1 MSRFGIRKRLKGMLG
16 RKAPPSIPYFS
27 ITYILP
33 DGTEKVVEAE
43 EKYSILMASQ
53 SLPSSIGTGRRA
65 GGQCPDGKCAL
76 CRVEIEDATGLS
88 EMDDYE
94 KKSMENYVLGTPHE
108 GREREPGEPTTPNTR
123 LSCQARIIG
132 NGARVIVP
140 AVVDYDALMGD
151 MNGT

>member
-1 MSRFGIRKRLKGMLG
+1 MSRFGIRKRLKGILG
-16 RKAPPSIPYFS
+16 GKSRAPIPYFS

-33 DGTEKVVEAE
+33 DGTEKVVQAE
-43 EKYSILMASQ
+43 ERYSILMASQ

-65 GGQCPDGKCAL
+65 GGQCPDGRCAL

-88 EMDDYE
+88 TMDDYE
-94 KKSMENYVLGTPHE
+94 RKSLEDYVLGTPHE
-108 GREREPGEPTTPNTR
+108 GREREPGEPLTPRTR

-132 NGARVIVP
+132 DGARVIVP
-140 AVVDYDALMGD
+140 AVVDYDALRGD